1 MENHSITKIFF
12 LVCFYFK
19 KELKDASEEIRV
31 KSKKTALA
39 SLLKI
44 RSQNAFI
51 QNLPK
56 KIYSRINFVLL
67 FLD

>member
-1 MENHSITKIFF
+1 LFLFQKRVEN
-12 LVCFYFK
+12 
-19 KELKDASEEIRV
+19 ASEEIRV

-56 KIYSRINFVLL
+56 KIYSRNNFVLL

>member
-51 QNLPK
+51 QIYPK
-56 KIYSRINFVLL
+56 KYNQELTSSFC
-67 FLD
+67 F